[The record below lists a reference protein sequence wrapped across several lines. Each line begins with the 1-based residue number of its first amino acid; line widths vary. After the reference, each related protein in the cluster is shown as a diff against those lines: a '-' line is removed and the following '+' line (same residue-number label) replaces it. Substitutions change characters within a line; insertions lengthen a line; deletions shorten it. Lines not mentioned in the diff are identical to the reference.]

1 MVGCEWLCGGV
12 WEFRNLEVWM
22 FGVLLWGVW
31 CFVGVCSGRV
41 TKVTF
46 VTCVGTLEGLEALC
60 LLGCLGVGVHGFLP
74 SFGAA
79 PAL

>member
-1 MVGCEWLCGGV
+1 MGV
-12 WEFRNLEVWM
+12 FCVEKLRNLD
-22 FGVLLWGVW
+22 
-31 CFVGVCSGRV
+31 FVI
-41 TKVTF
+41 
-46 VTCVGTLEGLEALC
+46 CVGTLEGLEALC